1 MFILTTSSIE
11 VASLQETMKEKKK
24 KKAVLRDESVFG
36 KSERMLLNTWSHPD
50 PSSSLFNSMTMA
62 MFFNFTEPIFF

>member
-11 VASLQETMKEKKK
+11 VASLQETMKEK